1 MYEVIG
7 DGVAPA
13 FFRVDR
19 QTGLV
24 TVYDRS
30 ALSFDRGTA
39 YLVSVLR
46 LLSSLQK
53 PQSGEHLSAF
63 IFSPSTLHFWGRGV
77 TCVMTIHCLFLKP
90 GITYLVSICLL
101 FSVTLEP
108 HNM

>member
-13 FFRVDR
+13 FFQVDR

-39 YLVSVLR
+39 YLVSVHR
-46 LLSSLQK
+46 LLSLQK

-63 IFSPSTLHFWGRGV
+63 IVLPSTLHFWGRGA
-77 TCVMTIHCLFLKP
+77 TCVMTIHCLFL
-90 GITYLVSICLL
+90 
-101 FSVTLEP
+101 
-108 HNM
+108 